1 MTREIQTLLAELR
14 ARSPRAIGRA
24 ISIVEDGA
32 PAAAE
37 ILAALED
44 PVVDS
49 ALVVGVTGPGGAG
62 KSTLTQALITCY
74 RAQGRRVGVVAI
86 DPSSTITGGAL
97 LGDRI
102 RMMRHA
108 VDEDVVIRSMATRGR
123 RGGLCAAA
131 GAAVRVMAYSGCGI
145 VVLETV
151 GVGQAEL
158 DVVGLADLTALVLAP
173 GLGDDVQA
181 MKAGLIELVDA
192 IVVNK
197 ADQPAAEALA
207 AEMEAIA
214 AATGRAVYR
223 TCAVDGRGVTEL
235 ADGFEALAAALR
247 ESGQIAE
254 RRRRARGAEVTDWAL
269 EMLRPKVAE
278 GVEALGSLRGD
289 PRALARELI
298 ARLLARKDE
307 P

>member
-1 MTREIQTLLAELR
+1 VTRDVQDLLAEVR

-24 ISIVEDGA
+24 ISMVEDGA

-37 ILAALED
+37 ILAALEHPD
-44 PVVDS
+44 VD
-49 ALVVGVTGPGGAG
+49 AAIIVGVTGPGGAG
-62 KSTLTQALITCY
+62 KSTLTQALVTSY
-74 RAQGRRVGVVAI
+74 RAAGNRVGVVAV
-86 DPSSTITGGAL
+86 DPSSAVSGGAL

-123 RGGLCAAA
+123 AGGVCAAA

-207 AEMEAIA
+207 AEMEAIGR
-214 AATGRAVYR
+214 ATERAVYR
-223 TCAVDGRGVTEL
+223 TCAVDGTGVPEL
-235 ADGFEALAAALR
+235 AEGLASLAAILR
-247 ESGQIAE
+247 GRGRTAE
-254 RRRRARGAEVTDWAL
+254 RRRRARDAEVTDWAL
-269 EMLRPKVAE
+269 ELLRPKVAE
-278 GVEALGSLRGD
+278 AVAALGEVRGD
-289 PRALARELI
+289 PRALARDAI
-298 ARLLARKDE
+298 ARLLGQEDE

>member
-1 MTREIQTLLAELR
+1 VTQEIEALLAEVR
-14 ARSPRAIGRA
+14 AKSPRAIGRA
-24 ISIVEDGA
+24 ISIVEDGD

-37 ILAALED
+37 ILAALEHPSVED
-44 PVVDS
+44 AIV
-49 ALVVGVTGPGGAG
+49 LGVTGPGGAG

-74 RAQGRRVGVVAI
+74 RAKGHRVGVVAI
-86 DPSSTITGGAL
+86 DPSSSISGGAL

-123 RGGLCAAA
+123 TGGLCAAA

-158 DVVGLADLTALVLAP
+158 DVAGLADITALVVAP

-197 ADQPAAEALA
+197 ADQPAAEALV
-207 AEMEAIA
+207 AEMEAVA
-214 AATGRAVYR
+214 AATGRKTYR
-223 TCAVDGRGVTEL
+223 TSAIDGQGVPEL
-235 ADGFEALAAALR
+235 VAGLDALATALR

-254 RRRRARGAEVTDWAL
+254 RRRKARYAEVIDWAL
-269 EMLRPKVAE
+269 ELLRPEVVSW
-278 GVEALGSLRGD
+278 VEALRPRGGD
-289 PRALARELI
+289 PRALARGVI
-298 ARLLARKDE
+298 KKMHH
-307 P
+307 

>member
-1 MTREIQTLLAELR
+1 VTREIQTLLAEVR
-14 ARSPRAIGRA
+14 GRSPRAIGRA

-32 PAAAE
+32 SAAAE
-37 ILAALED
+37 ILEALED
-44 PVVDS
+44 PSVEAAIV
-49 ALVVGVTGPGGAG
+49 LGITGPGGAG
-62 KSTLTQALITCY
+62 KSTLTQALIAHH
-74 RAQGRRVGVVAI
+74 RASGRRVGVVAI
-86 DPSSTITGGAL
+86 DPSSSISGGAL

-108 VDEDVVIRSMATRGR
+108 VDDDVVIRSMATRGR
-123 RGGLCAAA
+123 KGGLCAAA

-197 ADQPAAEALA
+197 EDRPGAEALA
-207 AEMEAIA
+207 AEMEALA
-214 AATGRAVYR
+214 AATGRKAYR
-223 TCAVDGRGVTEL
+223 TSAVDGRGVPEL
-235 ADGFEALAAALR
+235 ADGLVALAASLR
-247 ESGQIAE
+247 EGGRVAE
-254 RRRRARGAEVTDWAL
+254 RRHEARGTEVMDWAL

-278 GVEALGSLRGD
+278 AVAALGPMRGD
-289 PRALARELI
+289 PRAMAQEVI
-298 ARLLARKDE
+298 ARLTGQEKE

>member
-1 MTREIQTLLAELR
+1 MTREIQALLEEVR
-14 ARSPRAIGRA
+14 GRSPRAIGRA

-86 DPSSTITGGAL
+86 DPSSTISGGAL

-123 RGGLCAAA
+123 TGGLCAAA
-131 GAAVRVMAYSGCGI
+131 GAAVRVMAYSGCRI

-223 TCAVDGRGVTEL
+223 TCAVDGGGVTEL
-235 ADGFEALAAALR
+235 ADGLEALAAALR
-247 ESGQIAE
+247 ESGRIAE
-254 RRRRARGAEVTDWAL
+254 RRRRSRGAEVTDWAL